1 MRLSLRPIDTFFF
14 KTHQVTE
21 AGEHTVME
29 SMFPPRPSTIYGAL
43 RAAYIHAHTSFDD
56 FEQGANDHVRTWMGT
71 PKSHGNFQLQYC
83 TLFRNEPFLPL
94 PLDYQLIEEDGNI
107 SAHPLQLS
115 KDNRLSSVSNPWR
128 LTATR
133 RAKTKDTKHHY
144 VGMNHWKQALLK
156 GSSMTDVVSLSAV
169 VISEEKVGI
178 QLNTYARTTEGGQL
192 YRATHYRF
200 HDGWELAAY
209 MEHAPDFSNVSFARI
224 GGENRPWVI
233 QQRNDSFSLWNEKEK
248 EDIAN
253 RIRQT
258 KKAKIVFLSPAIFA
272 GGARPRQ
279 FDGEYVTLP
288 NGLKVKWLIG
298 AIGRP
303 ELYGGWDIVR
313 HRPKER
319 MPMIPAGSVIY
330 VQIEREEHIPYLM
343 ELASG
348 MHFTDENAHEG
359 FGFAIMTS
367 ANESKE
373 EL

>member
-1 MRLSLRPIDTFFF
+1 MRLSLRPTDTFFF

-43 RAAYIHAHTSFDD
+43 RAAYIHAHTSFDQ
-56 FEQGANDHVRTWMGT
+56 FEKGTNEHVRLWMGT
-71 PKSHGNFQLQYC
+71 PTHHGEFCLQHC
-83 TLFRNEPFLPL
+83 TLYQNEPFLPL
-94 PLDYQLIEEDGNI
+94 PLDYQLIDEDGRV
-107 SAHPLQLS
+107 SAHPLQLA
-115 KDNRLSSVSNPWR
+115 KDEKLSSMSSPWR
-128 LTATR
+128 LIATK
-133 RAKTKDTKHHY
+133 RAKTKDAKNHY
-144 VGMNHWKQALLK
+144 VKMSHWKQALQD
-156 GSSMTDVVSLSAV
+156 GGEMTDVLSLSS
-169 VISEEKVGI
+169 IIIPEEKVGI
-178 QLNTYARTTEGGQL
+178 QLNTYARTAEDGQL

-209 MEHAPDFSNVSFARI
+209 TEHAPDFSNVSFARV
-224 GGENRPWVI
+224 GGENRPWII
-233 QQRNDSFSLWNEKEK
+233 QQHNDSFSLWSEKEK
-248 EDIAN
+248 EKIAR

-258 KKAKIVFLSPAIFA
+258 KKAKMVFLSPAIFA
-272 GGARPRQ
+272 HGTRPKQ

-288 NGLKVKWLIG
+288 NGLKVKWLTG

-319 MPMIPAGSVIY
+319 MPMISAGSVIY
-330 VQIEREEHIPYLM
+330 VEVEHEEDVPRLM

-348 MHFTDENAHEG
+348 MHFTDKNEHEG
-359 FGFAIMTS
+359 FGFAIITS
-367 ANESKE
+367 VNESRE

>member
-1 MRLSLRPIDTFFF
+1 MRLSLQPIDTFFF
-14 KTHQVTE
+14 KTHHVTE

-29 SMFPPRPSTIYGAL
+29 SMFPPRPSTVYGAL
-43 RAAYIHAHTSFDD
+43 RAAYIHAHASFDE
-56 FEQGANDHVRTWMGT
+56 FAQGTNEQVRLWMGT
-71 PKSHGNFQLQYC
+71 PENYGEFRLQYC
-83 TLFRNEPFLPL
+83 TLYRNEPFLPL
-94 PLDYQLIEEDGNI
+94 PLDYQLIEEDGKL
-107 SAHPLQLS
+107 SAHSLQLS
-115 KDNRLSSVSNPWR
+115 KDNGLSSVSNPWR
-128 LTATR
+128 LIATK
-133 RAKTKDTKHHY
+133 RAKTKDAKHHC
-144 VGMNHWKQALLK
+144 VSMTHWKQALLD
-156 GSSMTDVVSLSAV
+156 GREMTDIISLSSI
-169 VISEEKVGI
+169 VIPEEKVGI
-178 QLNTYARTTEGGQL
+178 QLNTYARITEKGQL

-209 MEHAPDFSNVSFARI
+209 VENAPDFSNVSFARI
-224 GGENRPWVI
+224 GGENRPWVV
-233 QQRNDSFSLWNEKEK
+233 QQQNDSFSLWNEKEK
-248 EDIAN
+248 EKIAS

-272 GGARPRQ
+272 GGTRPRQ

-288 NGLKVKWLIG
+288 NGLKVKWLAG
-298 AIGRP
+298 AIGRS

-330 VQIEREEHIPYLM
+330 VEIDSEEHIPHLM
-343 ELASG
+343 ELANG

-359 FGFAIMTS
+359 FGFATITS